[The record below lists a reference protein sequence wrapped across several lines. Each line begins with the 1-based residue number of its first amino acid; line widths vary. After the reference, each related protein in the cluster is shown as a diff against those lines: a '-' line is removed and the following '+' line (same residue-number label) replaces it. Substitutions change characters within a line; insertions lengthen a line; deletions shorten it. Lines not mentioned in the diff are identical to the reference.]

1 MDGPLIPSVAMN
13 DKLSRVQA
21 NGLSMT
27 AGLPRPSKNAGA
39 ARIWALA
46 LILLASPAL
55 AQQEAAIRID
65 ASGPREPFATV
76 WDYFGYDEPNYTY
89 APNGKKLLAE
99 LSELSSTAVQIRMH
113 NLLSSGD
120 GTAALK
126 WGSTNAY
133 SQDAMG
139 RSVHDWTIVDR
150 IFDTLMQVKAKP
162 LVEIG
167 FMPQAL
173 SVRPNPYR
181 HQWPEG
187 TLWTGWAY
195 PPRDYQPWAELV
207 YQWVRHAVERYGKQ
221 QVQSWKWEVWN
232 EPDIGYWQGSPDE
245 YYKLYDY
252 AADAVKRALPEAR
265 VGGPDSTGP
274 VDPHA
279 AEFLRRFL
287 AHCAGGSN
295 YATGEKGVPLDFVA
309 FHAKGDAKLV
319 EGHVV
324 MGISRQ
330 LQSIDEGFRIVRSF
344 PQFKDLPVI
353 LGESDPEGCAACSAR
368 RFPQNVYRNGPLY
381 ACYTAEMLA
390 RTLELAAKHQVSL
403 AGVVTWA
410 FEFENQPYF
419 EGFRTLATNG
429 IDKPVLNVFRMFGM
443 LGSGRIALKSS
454 SSLKIDSELRSGVPG
469 QADISG
475 IATLEKRGLSVI
487 VWNYHDQDVAVPAA
501 NVQMIVTG
509 LPPAASLPTVRH
521 YRIDQTHSNAYTA
534 WKEMG
539 SPQQPTPEQYRR
551 LLQQGGLQELSP
563 RETKSVNNGELR
575 TDFPLPRHAV
585 SLIQI
590 SW

>member
-1 MDGPLIPSVAMN
+1 MN
-13 DKLSRVQA
+13 KSR
-21 NGLSMT
+21 
-27 AGLPRPSKNAGA
+27 GA
-39 ARIWALA
+39 ACVSTLA
-46 LILLASPAL
+46 LIFLVGPAL
-55 AQQEAAIRID
+55 AQQEVVIRID
-65 ASGPREPFATV
+65 ASGPRERLSPV

-89 APNGKKLLAE
+89 APNGEKLLAE
-99 LSELSSTAVQIRMH
+99 LSQLSATTVQIRMH
-113 NLLSSGD
+113 NLLTSGD

-126 WGSTNAY
+126 WGSTNVY
-133 SQDAMG
+133 SKDATG
-139 RSVHDWTIVDR
+139 RTVYDWTILDK
-150 IFDTLMQVKAKP
+150 IFDALIRVKAKP

-173 SVRPNPYR
+173 SVRPDPYR
-181 HQWPEG
+181 HRWPEG

-195 PPRDYQPWAELV
+195 PPSDYHQWADLV
-207 YQWVRHAVERYGKQ
+207 YRWVQHAAERYGKE
-221 QVQSWKWEVWN
+221 QVQSWNWEVWN
-232 EPDIGYWQGSPDE
+232 EPDIGYWQGSRDE
-245 YYKLYDY
+245 YFELYDY
-252 AADAVKRALPEAR
+252 AAEAVKRALPQAR

-279 AEFLRRFL
+279 AEFLRQFL
-287 AHCAGGSN
+287 AHCANGINS
-295 YATGEKGVPLDFVA
+295 ATGGKGAPLDFVT
-309 FHAKGDAKLV
+309 FHAKGDPKMV

-330 LQSIDEGFRIVRSF
+330 LQSIDEGFRIIRSF

-390 RTLELAAKHQVSL
+390 RTLALAAEHQVSL

-443 LGSGRIALKSS
+443 MGSEGIALRSN
-454 SSLKIDSELRSGVPG
+454 SSLKIDSVLRSGVSG

-475 IATLEKRGLSVI
+475 IATLEKGRLSAI

-501 NVQMIVTG
+501 NVEMIITG
-509 LPPAASLPTVRH
+509 LPPAASQPLVRH
-521 YRIDQTHSNAYTA
+521 YRIDQAHSNAFTT
-534 WKEMG
+534 WKGMG

-551 LLQQGGLQELSP
+551 LVLQGHLQELTP
-563 RETKSVNNGELR
+563 AERKNANQGELR
-575 TDFPLPRHAV
+575 ISFPLPRHAV
-585 SLIQI
+585 SLLQI

>member
-1 MDGPLIPSVAMN
+1 VN
-13 DKLSRVQA
+13 KSR
-21 NGLSMT
+21 
-27 AGLPRPSKNAGA
+27 GA
-39 ARIWALA
+39 ACFSTLA
-46 LILLASPAL
+46 LIFLVGPAL
-55 AQQEAAIRID
+55 AQQEVVIRID
-65 ASGPREPFATV
+65 ASGPRERLSPV

-89 APNGKKLLAE
+89 APNGEKLLAE
-99 LSELSSTAVQIRMH
+99 LSELSATAVQIRMH
-113 NLLSSGD
+113 NLLTSGD

-126 WGSTNAY
+126 WGSTNVY
-133 SQDAMG
+133 SKDATG
-139 RSVHDWTIVDR
+139 RPVYDWTILDK
-150 IFDTLMQVKAKP
+150 IFDALMRAKAKP

-173 SVRPNPYR
+173 SVRPDPYR
-181 HQWPEG
+181 HHWPEG

-195 PPRDYQPWAELV
+195 PPGDYHQWADLV
-207 YQWVRHAVERYGKQ
+207 YRWVQHAAERYGKE
-221 QVQSWKWEVWN
+221 QVQSWNWEVWN
-232 EPDIGYWQGSPDE
+232 EPDIGYWQGSRDE
-245 YYKLYDY
+245 YFKLYDY
-252 AADAVKRALPEAR
+252 AAEAVKRALPQAR

-279 AEFLRRFL
+279 ADFLGQFL
-287 AHCAGGSN
+287 AHCANGINS
-295 YATGEKGVPLDFVA
+295 ATGGKGAPLDFVT
-309 FHAKGDAKLV
+309 FHAKGDPKMV

-330 LQSIDEGFRIVRSF
+330 LQSLDEGFRLIRSF

-390 RTLELAAKHQVSL
+390 RTLELAAEHQVSL

-419 EGFRTLATNG
+419 EGFRTQATNG

-443 LGSGRIALKSS
+443 MGSERIALRSN
-454 SSLKIDSELRSGVPG
+454 SSLEIDSVLRSGVSG

-475 IATLEKRGLSVI
+475 IATLEKGRLSAI

-501 NVQMIVTG
+501 NVEMIITG
-509 LPPAASLPTVRH
+509 LPSAASQPLVRH
-521 YRIDQTHSNAYTA
+521 YRIDEARSNAYTA
-534 WKEMG
+534 WKGMG
-539 SPQQPTPEQYRR
+539 SPQQPTPEQYRQ
-551 LLQQGGLQELSP
+551 LLVQGRLQELAP
-563 RETKSVNNGELR
+563 EEKKRANQGELR
-575 TDFPLPRHAV
+575 IAFSLPRHAV
-585 SLIQI
+585 SLLQV